1 MSAATDQVGPTAR
14 PPVGQ
19 REVLRRVGLELALAY
34 AVLTLVWIL
43 LGRVLLE
50 VDPLVRNDERVS
62 SELAAGRTQR
72 MDELTHWGS
81 LLSDTTVKIVATAIL
96 AAIAV
101 AVWRRWHDASLL
113 ALSLILEASVFIT
126 VTWVIGR
133 ARPDVPRLEGSP
145 VNSSFP
151 SGHVAA
157 AAAYGAVVVVVAWHT
172 RRHWLRAL
180 SVLFVGLVVVTVAW
194 ARLYRGM
201 HFLSD
206 VVAGAVLGVA
216 SIAAVWWIMRRN
228 GLDGSTTR
236 PVECV
241 DQRRERPDSP
251 PDDIDPARALA
262 RASRML
268 PAAEA
273 EPAR

>member
-1 MSAATDQVGPTAR
+1 MTVVGDDAVAR
-14 PPVGQ
+14 AGEHPVDHPDETGSL
-19 REVLRRVGLELALAY
+19 RTLLRRVGPPLLLAY
-34 AVLTLVWIL
+34 AVLTLAWIL
-43 LGRVLLE
+43 LGRFLLGI
-50 VDPLVRNDERVS
+50 DRLVENDERIS
-62 SELAAGRTQR
+62 AELAEGRTTR

-81 LLSDTTVKIVATAIL
+81 MLSDTTVKIVVTAIL

-157 AAAYGAVVVVVAWHT
+157 AAAYGAVVIVVAWHT

-180 SVLFVGLVVVTVAW
+180 SVLLVSAVVAAVAW

-206 VVAGAVLGVA
+206 VIAGVALGVA
-216 SIAAVWWIMRRN
+216 SILAVWWIMRRQ
-228 GLDGSTTR
+228 GFDGSLVR
-236 PVECV
+236 PLDHDLDEHGSDRNRLRATEVG
-241 DQRRERPDSP
+241 DRP
-251 PDDIDPARALA
+251 LA
-262 RASRML
+262 EVHS
-268 PAAEA
+268 
-273 EPAR
+273 

>member
-1 MSAATDQVGPTAR
+1 MSLTTADDAAERTAVDRVDRTPPAIRADRSTDGLVDLLRAVGP
-14 PPVGQ
+14 Q
-19 REVLRRVGLELALAY
+19 LLLAY
-34 AVLTLVWIL
+34 AVLTLAWIL
-43 LGRVLLE
+43 LGRFLLGI
-50 VDPLVRNDERVS
+50 DRLVANDERFAA
-62 SELAAGRTQR
+62 ELAEDRTTR

-81 LLSDTTVKIVATAIL
+81 MLSDTTVKIVVTAIL

-101 AVWRRWHDASLL
+101 AVWRRWHDAGML

-157 AAAYGAVVVVVAWHT
+157 AAAYGAVVVVIAWHT
-172 RRHWLRAL
+172 RRRWLRAL
-180 SVLFVGLVVVTVAW
+180 GVLAVALVVAAVAW

-206 VVAGAVLGVA
+206 VIAGVALGIA

-228 GLDGSTTR
+228 GFDGSVHR
-236 PVECV
+236 VAPS
-241 DQRRERPDSP
+241 D
-251 PDDIDPARALA
+251 
-262 RASRML
+262 L
-268 PAAEA
+268 PAD
-273 EPAR
+273 EPRVIGATR